1 MKLFRSIPED
11 SPADVTGPAREDVV
25 RTSNGARR
33 VELFAF
39 VFATVA
45 QAVPLLLLPYFPSED
60 GPSHIGSGE
69 IIARHNGLLNEYF
82 DLQFAPNGGA
92 DFLAAGLILLM
103 SPEWA
108 SRILVALSAI
118 GMPLAARFGLAS
130 LGPSA
135 PALSW
140 LMLPLSLGFFLHL
153 GLFSFCIAVGM
164 FFLTLGFWFR
174 SKHNRPLSVVLL
186 ALLLTSTFL
195 VHAVPFVA
203 ALVVLVTRSAWSGAV
218 ADSRSFS
225 VPAGARAVF
234 PVLVA
239 AAVPLGVLVVYS
251 IGHSQGSSSRFS
263 SLLRLL
269 LGLGSLRDAIVAYRQ
284 IEVVG
289 GLAITLPLVLGS
301 LLALRRVASQ
311 GVRDGSSGL
320 LVASTVLVVMYLVLP
335 NSYEKGAGDF
345 SPRLSFF
352 VWITVAAWLSQFD
365 LGRVF
370 RTAVLVMAIAAS
382 TFLTAVRVP
391 IYLGFEEQLT
401 EYVSAAAALPP
412 DVTVVPVNLV
422 QDNEEGIGL
431 ESTVRVRPMIQATGW
446 LMAER
451 HVVDLSHY
459 QAYFD
464 VNVIRFADGL
474 APFDSMS
481 AGRAWIDQSPPQLDL
496 LAYEQA
502 TSGRV
507 DYVVVYG
514 RAFAATATTDGAQTA
529 VLDRQL
535 DSAFELVFTS
545 APRGLVE
552 VYRRKAP

>member
-1 MKLFRSIPED
+1 VKLFRAIPED

-33 VELFAF
+33 VEFFAF
-39 VFATVA
+39 VFAAVA

-69 IIARHNGLLNEYF
+69 IIARHNGLLSEYF
-82 DLQFAPNGGA
+82 DLQFAPNGGS
-92 DFLAAGLILLM
+92 DFLAAGLILLV

-118 GMPLAARFGLAS
+118 GMPLAARFGLSS

-153 GLFSFCIAVGM
+153 GLFGFCIAVSM

-186 ALLLTSTFL
+186 ALLLTATFL

-225 VPAGARAVF
+225 VPAGVRAVF

-251 IGHSQGSSSRFS
+251 IGHSQGSPTRFS
-263 SLLRLL
+263 LLHLGFLL
-269 LGLGSLRDAIVAYRQ
+269 ATLSEAMVAYRQ
-284 IEVVG
+284 IELVG
-289 GLAITLPLVLGS
+289 GLAITLPLLLGG
-301 LLALRRVASQ
+301 LVALRRVASR

-320 LVASTVLVVMYLVLP
+320 LVASIVLVVMYLVLP
-335 NSYEKGAGDF
+335 NSYERGVGDL
-345 SPRLSFF
+345 SLRLSFL
-352 VWITVAAWLSQFD
+352 VWIAVALWLSQFD

-370 RTAVLVMAIAAS
+370 RTAVPVLAIAAS

-391 IYLGFEEQLT
+391 IYLEFEEQLT

-422 QDNEEGIGL
+422 QDNAEGIGL
-431 ESTVRVRPMIQATGW
+431 ASTVRVRPMIQATGW

-459 QAYFD
+459 EAYFD
-464 VNVIRFADGL
+464 VYAIRFADGL

-481 AGRAWIDQSPPQLDL
+481 AGRPWIDQSPPQLDL

-502 TSGRV
+502 TQGRV

-514 RAFAATATTDGAQTA
+514 RAFAARATTDGAQTT

>member
-11 SPADVTGPAREDVV
+11 SPAEVTGPAREDVV

-39 VFATVA
+39 VFAAVA

-92 DFLAAGLILLM
+92 DFLAAGLVLLM

-118 GMPLAARFGLAS
+118 GMPLAARFGLAP
-130 LGPSA
+130 LGRSA

-186 ALLLTSTFL
+186 ALLLTATLL

-218 ADSRSFS
+218 VDSRSFS
-225 VPAGARAVF
+225 VPAGARAAF

-263 SLLRLL
+263 LLHLLFGLASL
-269 LGLGSLRDAIVAYRQ
+269 SDAIVAYRQ
-284 IEVVG
+284 IELVA
-289 GLAITLPLVLGS
+289 GLAITLPLVLGG
-301 LLALRRVASQ
+301 LVALRRVASQ

-320 LVASTVLVVMYLVLP
+320 LVAATVLVVMYLVLP
-335 NSYEKGAGDF
+335 DSYEMGAGDF
-345 SPRLSFF
+345 SPRLSLF

-370 RTAVLVMAIAAS
+370 RTAVLVLAIAAS
-382 TFLTAVRVP
+382 TFLSAVRVP

-422 QDNEEGIGL
+422 QDSEEGTGL

-459 QAYFD
+459 EAYFD
-464 VNVIRFADGL
+464 ANVIRFADGL

-481 AGRAWIDQSPPQLDL
+481 AGRPWIDQSPPQLDL

-502 TSGRV
+502 TSEGS
-507 DYVVVYG
+507 
-514 RAFAATATTDGAQTA
+514 TT
-529 VLDRQL
+529 
-535 DSAFELVFTS
+535 
-545 APRGLVE
+545 
-552 VYRRKAP
+552 

>member
-1 MKLFRSIPED
+1 
-11 SPADVTGPAREDVV
+11 
-25 RTSNGARR
+25 

-39 VFATVA
+39 VFAAVA

-69 IIARHNGLLNEYF
+69 IIARHNGVLNEYF

-92 DFLAAGLILLM
+92 DFLAAGLVLLM

-108 SRILVALSAI
+108 SRVLVALSAI

-153 GLFSFCIAVGM
+153 GLFGFCIAVGL
-164 FFLTLGFWFR
+164 FFLTLGFWSR

-186 ALLLTSTFL
+186 ALLLTSMFL

-203 ALVVLVTRSAWSGAV
+203 AVVVLVTRSAWSGAV
-218 ADSRSFS
+218 VDRRSFS
-225 VPAGARAVF
+225 VPAGARAAF

-239 AAVPLGVLVVYS
+239 AAVPFGALVVYS
-251 IGHSQGSSSRFS
+251 IGHSQGSPTRFS
-263 SLLRLL
+263 LLHLLFSLATLNE
-269 LGLGSLRDAIVAYRQ
+269 AMVAYRQ
-284 IEVVG
+284 IDLIG

-301 LLALRRVASQ
+301 LVALRRVASQ
-311 GVRDGSSGL
+311 GVRNGSTGL
-320 LVASTVLVVMYLVLP
+320 LVAATVFVVMYLVLP
-335 NSYEKGAGDF
+335 NSYERGVGDV

-352 VWITVAAWLSQFD
+352 VWITVAAWLSQFNF
-365 LGRVF
+365 GRVF
-370 RTAVLVMAIAAS
+370 RTAVPVLAIAAS

-391 IYLGFEEQLT
+391 IYLEFEEQLT

-422 QDNEEGIGL
+422 QDNAEGIGL

-459 QAYFD
+459 EAYFD
-464 VNVIRFADGL
+464 VYAIRFAEGL

-481 AGRAWIDQSPPQLDL
+481 AGRDWIDQSPPQLDL
-496 LAYEQA
+496 LAYERA

-507 DYVVVYG
+507 DYVLVYG
-514 RAFAATATTDGAQTA
+514 RAFAPRATTDGAQTA
-529 VLDRQL
+529 DLDRQL

>member
-1 MKLFRSIPED
+1 
-11 SPADVTGPAREDVV
+11 
-25 RTSNGARR
+25 
-33 VELFAF
+33 LFAF
-39 VFATVA
+39 IFVAVA

-130 LGPSA
+130 VGRSG

-153 GLFSFCIAVGM
+153 GLFGFCIAVGM
-164 FFLTLGFWFR
+164 FFLTVGFWFR
-174 SKHNRPLSVVLL
+174 SKHTRPRSVVLL
-186 ALLLTSTFL
+186 ALLLTATFL
-195 VHAVPFVA
+195 VHAVPFA
-203 ALVVLVTRSAWSGAV
+203 AAVVVLGTQSAWSGAV
-218 ADSRSFS
+218 ADRRSFS
-225 VPAGARAVF
+225 VAAGARAVF

-239 AAVPLGVLVVYS
+239 AAVPLAVLVVYT
-251 IGHSQGSSSRFS
+251 IGHSQGSPTRFS
-263 SLLRLL
+263 LLHLGFLL
-269 LGLGSLRDAIVAYRQ
+269 ATLSEAMIAYRQ
-284 IEVVG
+284 IELVG
-289 GLAITLPLVLGS
+289 GLAITLPLILGG
-301 LLALRRVASQ
+301 LVALRRAASR
-311 GVRDGSSGL
+311 GVRDGSWGL
-320 LVASTVLVVMYLVLP
+320 LVAAIVLGVMYLVLP
-335 NSYEKGAGDF
+335 NSYERGVGDL
-345 SPRLSFF
+345 SLRLSFLI
-352 VWITVAAWLSQFD
+352 WITIALWLSQFD

-370 RTAVLVMAIAAS
+370 RTAVLVLAIAAS

-391 IYLGFEEQLT
+391 IYLEFEDQLT
-401 EYVSAAAALPP
+401 EYVSAASALPP

-422 QDNEEGIGL
+422 QDNAEGIGL
-431 ESTVRVRPMIQATGW
+431 ASTVRVRPMIQATGW

-451 HVVDLSHY
+451 HVVDLSHFE
-459 QAYFD
+459 AYFD
-464 VNVIRFADGL
+464 VYAIRFADGL

-481 AGRAWIDQSPPQLDL
+481 AGRPWIDQSPPQLDL

-502 TSGRV
+502 TPGRV

-514 RAFAATATTDGAQTA
+514 RAFAAGATTDDAQTA

-535 DSAFELVFTS
+535 ASAFELVFTS

-552 VYRRKAP
+552 VYRRKTP

>member
-1 MKLFRSIPED
+1 MKLFGSMPED
-11 SPADVTGPAREDVV
+11 SPVDVTGPARENVV

-39 VFATVA
+39 VFAAVA
-45 QAVPLLLLPYFPSED
+45 QAVPLLVLPYFPSED

-69 IIARHNGLLNEYF
+69 IIAHHNGLLNQYF

-92 DFLAAGLILLM
+92 DFLAAGLLLLM
-103 SPEWA
+103 SPVWA
-108 SRILVALSAI
+108 SRVLVALSAI
-118 GMPLAARFGLAS
+118 GMPLAARFGLAP
-130 LGPSA
+130 LGRSA

-153 GLFSFCIAVGM
+153 GLFSFCIAVDM

-174 SKHNRPLSVVLL
+174 SQHNRPLSVVLL
-186 ALLLTSTFL
+186 ALLLTSTLL

-218 ADSRSFS
+218 AGSRSFS
-225 VPAGARAVF
+225 VKAGGRAVL

-263 SLLRLL
+263 LLHSLF
-269 LGLGSLRDAIVAYRQ
+269 SLASLSDAIVAYRH
-284 IEVVG
+284 IELVA
-289 GLAITLPLVLGS
+289 GLAITLPLVLGG
-301 LLALRRVASQ
+301 LVALRRVASQ
-311 GVRDGSSGL
+311 GVRD
-320 LVASTVLVVMYLVLP
+320 VVMYLVLP
-335 NSYEKGAGDF
+335 NAYEKGAGDF
-345 SPRLSFF
+345 SPRLSLF
-352 VWITVAAWLSQFD
+352 VWITVAIWLSQFD

-370 RTAVLVMAIAAS
+370 RTAVVVLAIVAS
-382 TFLTAVRVP
+382 TFLTAIRVP
-391 IYLGFEEQLT
+391 IYQGFEKQLT

-422 QDNEEGIGL
+422 QDTMEGVGL

-459 QAYFD
+459 EAYFD

-496 LAYEQA
+496 LAYERA

-514 RAFAATATTDGAQTA
+514 RPFAAKATTDGVQTA
-529 VLDRQL
+529 ALDRQL
-535 DSAFELVFTS
+535 DAAFELVFTS
-545 APRGLVE
+545 SPRGLVE